1 MNKKRQKHI
10 EEIYRVFTKME
21 TPIEAKKF
29 MTDIL
34 TPNEIESIAERWQI
48 MKELDTGM
56 VQREV
61 SAKLSVS
68 IAKVTRGSRILKYG
82 EGGFLTIMRK
92 MKKD

>member
-1 MNKKRQKHI
+1 MDKKRKKHI
-10 EEIYRVFTKME
+10 EEIYRVFTKID
-21 TPIEAKKF
+21 TLAEAKRF
-29 MTDIL
+29 LVDIL

-48 MKELDTGM
+48 MKELDSGM

-82 EGGFLTIMRK
+82 EGGFRTIMKRMRK
-92 MKKD
+92 G